1 MQAVLSHGIEEY
13 NKDFPRL
20 RITLYEVT
28 FLSFFGYFSLSSS
41 CRMVRFYPRKH
52 TLKPPCKA
60 QQERYHRKVLLSNFH
75 LSGGTEEVYLPICRR
90 H

>member
-28 FLSFFGYFSLSSS
+28 FLSFFGYFSLSWS
-41 CRMVRFYPRKH
+41 CRTVRFYPRKH
-52 TLKPPCKA
+52 TLKPPKA

-75 LSGGTEEVYLPICRR
+75 LNGQI
-90 H
+90 